1 VSGVPD
7 GWEAV
12 IGLEIHV
19 QLNTRSKMFCRCEN
33 SPGGEPNTRI
43 CPVCAAHPGV
53 LPVPNRAAVEKSIL
67 VGLALGSRIAE
78 RSLFYRKNYF
88 YPDSPKA
95 YQVSQYDE
103 PLCVGGSLA
112 VEGPGGTEVVRFVRA
127 HLEEDA
133 AKTIHAGGGSG
144 RIAGSTG
151 SVVDFNRCGTPLLE
165 IVTEPDLRTPEAA
178 RRFLTLLKATIQA
191 IGVSDCDMEKGSLR
205 CDANVSLRRPGESEL
220 RPKAELKN
228 MNSFRFLERGI
239 EAELRRQAAVYESG
253 GSISLQTLHYDP
265 QHDELTVLRSKEEAD
280 DYRYFP
286 EPDLAPMEPSPE
298 LIERLRSELPEL
310 PAARAAR
317 FVSEFGLSRK
327 DAEVLN
333 QTPATA
339 VYFEEL
345 AALAGDA
352 KTAANWV
359 MGELSAYLNEHG
371 LDIEASPV
379 RPPALAGLIGLVTD
393 GTLGSAGAKQVFA
406 ALAAGE
412 GDGDPRRIVQ
422 ERGLEQI
429 ADQGALRAVVSEV
442 VAAHPGQADE
452 FRAGKEA
459 LLGFF
464 VGQVMRS
471 TGGRAEPRAV
481 QELLLEVLGA

>member
-1 VSGVPD
+1 
-7 GWEAV
+7 
-12 IGLEIHV
+12 
-19 QLNTRSKMFCRCEN
+19 M
-33 SPGGEPNTRI
+33 
-43 CPVCAAHPGV
+43 
-53 LPVPNRAAVEKSIL
+53 PNRAAVEKSIM

-95 YQVSQYDE
+95 YQISQYDE
-103 PLCVGGSLA
+103 PLCLGGSLA
-112 VEGPGGTEVVRFVRA
+112 VEGPDGTEVVRFVRA

-165 IVTEPDLRTPEAA
+165 IVTEPDLSTPEAA

-239 EAELRRQAAVYESG
+239 EAELRRQAAIYESG

-286 EPDLAPMEPSPE
+286 EPDLVPMEPTAE

-317 FVSEFGLSRK
+317 FVSEFGLSQY

-339 VYFEEL
+339 AYFEEV
-345 AALAGDA
+345 AAARGRREGG
-352 KTAANWV
+352 
-359 MGELSAYLNEHG
+359 GELGHG
-371 LDIEASPV
+371 
-379 RPPALAGLIGLVTD
+379 RALGLPERARSRHRGLPGAPT
-393 GTLGSAGAKQVFA
+393 GAGAA
-406 ALAAGE
+406 DRARRGRHARLGGREAGVR
-412 GDGDPRRIVQ
+412 GARRR
-422 ERGLEQI
+422 RGRWGSRT
-429 ADQGALRAVVSEV
+429 D
-442 VAAHPGQADE
+442 
-452 FRAGKEA
+452 RAGA
-459 LLGFF
+459 GP
-464 VGQVMRS
+464 RADRRP
-471 TGGRAEPRAV
+471 GRASHRRRRGRRRATRRRPRSSARASRHCS
-481 QELLLEVLGA
+481 GSSSDR